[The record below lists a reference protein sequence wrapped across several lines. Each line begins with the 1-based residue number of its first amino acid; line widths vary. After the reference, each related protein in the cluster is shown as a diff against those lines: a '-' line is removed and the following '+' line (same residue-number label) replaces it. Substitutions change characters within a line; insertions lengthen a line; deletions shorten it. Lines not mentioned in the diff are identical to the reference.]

1 MDKRFK
7 KGIAFAAG
15 LLVLLTALL
24 LCLYMRMEQQL
35 QAENDVKLGQL
46 LAAHPEY
53 AGEYLSIF
61 EGKTDT
67 GREEALAAASGVRSR
82 YGYTEVNRKRIW
94 PAQKFLVSII
104 IIILLSCCC
113 LSVIFLLVGS
123 IIRSSSLRV
132 FGLEDKVM
140 ELERDIESLRE
151 KIKKEEADTKSL
163 VTDLS
168 HQLKTPL
175 ASLKMCYEIA
185 EGNDFT
191 EEERLSFLG
200 QGRSEVQKLEN
211 LTESLIQLSRLEAGM
226 IQIKPAPSS
235 LKETLL
241 GAVNNVFMKAFEKN
255 ISISVNEFDDA
266 IISHDSRWTQEAIV
280 NILDNAVKYSEKDS
294 GIRLN
299 VSSMVSYYLIEIEDE
314 GIGIAKEEANQIFKR
329 FYRGDSEKIRR
340 TEGSGVGL
348 YLTRKILEEQGG
360 SIRVKKGRKGSIFQ
374 LTLPKQTTRTQQPL
388 LS

>member
-35 QAENDVKLGQL
+35 QADNDVKLGQL
-46 LAAHPEY
+46 VAAHPEY

-67 GREEALAAASGVRSR
+67 GREEALAATSGVRSR
-82 YGYTEVNRKRIW
+82 YGYTEANRKRIW
-94 PAQKFLVSII
+94 PAQKFLVSMI
-104 IIILLSCCC
+104 IIILLSYCC

-140 ELERDIESLRE
+140 QLERDIESLRE

-226 IQIKPAPSS
+226 IQIKPVPSS

-266 IISHDSRWTQEAIV
+266 IIPHDSRWTQEAIV